1 MKTNHKQTYADISRF
16 KPLLRY
22 VTTRSLA
29 VALFITLAL
38 LGTAGGNA
46 TGMTKSVHAQA
57 GELSRGALE
66 VYSATDE
73 FNDGGTLYYAH
84 SAYVIYT
91 LEGKLFKNV
100 ENHISRSDEIPEVV
114 ALPAGSYMVE
124 ARSERDGYV
133 RVPVVIKAGQ
143 RTIVDLDLAKQE
155 TYRRRF
161 QTSDR
166 VASSSYL

>member
-1 MKTNHKQTYADISRF
+1 MKTTSNKTLKTSHKHTYSSAFARTSV
-16 KPLLRY
+16 LTY
-22 VTTRSLA
+22 VNPGSLA

-46 TGMTKSVHAQA
+46 TGMTKSVHAQP

-73 FNDGGTLYYAH
+73 FNDGDTLYYAH
-84 SAYVIYT
+84 SAYAIYT

-114 ALPAGSYMVE
+114 ALPAGSYVVE

-143 RTIVDLDLAKQE
+143 RTIVDLDLAEQK
-155 TYRRRF
+155 T
-161 QTSDR
+161 
-166 VASSSYL
+166 